1 VPEKRVNQDRETGRP
16 VVPPPLLFL
25 IALGLGLLADRWI
38 VPLDLLSV
46 RWLWRQCIGG
56 AVIAAGAIVV
66 DDCARR
72 FRRAGTPHSAARPST
87 AIVET
92 GFYRYSRNPI
102 YLALAAIHLGV
113 AVADNNAWLPIL
125 LLPVLLVLRYGV
137 VAREEA
143 YLEHRFGARY
153 AAYRG
158 RVRRWL

>member
-1 VPEKRVNQDRETGRP
+1 VSQDRETSNP
-16 VVPPPLLFL
+16 VVPPTLLFL
-25 IALGLGLLADRWI
+25 VALGLGLLADRWI
-38 VPLDLLSV
+38 VPLDLLPV

-56 AVIAAGAIVV
+56 AVIVAAAIVV

-72 FRRAGTPHSAARPST
+72 FRRAGTPLTAARPST
-87 AIVET
+87 AIVEG

-125 LLPVLLVLRYGV
+125 LLPALAVLRYGV

-143 YLEHRFGARY
+143 CLERRFGARY
-153 AAYRG
+153 AAYKD